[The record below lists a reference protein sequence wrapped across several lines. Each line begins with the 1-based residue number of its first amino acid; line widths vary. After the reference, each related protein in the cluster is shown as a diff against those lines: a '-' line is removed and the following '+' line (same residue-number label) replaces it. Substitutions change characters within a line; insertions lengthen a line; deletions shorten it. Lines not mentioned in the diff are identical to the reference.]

1 MGFRSLMVEG
11 GATVIAA
18 FLNSAY
24 VDTLLIT
31 VSPKFIGSAGIGYDC
46 RGEQVTS
53 QVHLGNFAF

>member
-1 MGFRSLMVEG
+1 MVEG